1 MRDQKVFAG
10 GTDWG
15 PGFWRRLSIIGVM
28 DSYNVA
34 EAKTHL
40 SDILAQVAAGEEV
53 LLTKRGKP
61 IARVVP
67 IARTASVLGAGVDD
81 ANINHDVLT
90 EDAWRKALSDDEAA
104 GWYE

>member
-1 MRDQKVFAG
+1 
-10 GTDWG
+10 
-15 PGFWRRLSIIGVM
+15 M

-40 SDILAQVAAGEEV
+40 SDILEQVAAGEEV

-67 IARTASVLGAGVDD
+67 IPRTASVLGAGVDD
-81 ANINHDVLT
+81 ANINHDILT

-104 GWYE
+104 GWHE

>member
-1 MRDQKVFAG
+1 
-10 GTDWG
+10 
-15 PGFWRRLSIIGVM
+15 M

-34 EAKTHL
+34 KAKTHL
-40 SDILAQVAAGEEV
+40 SEILAQVAAGEEV

-90 EDAWRKALSDDEAA
+90 EDAWRKARSDDEAA
-104 GWYE
+104 SWYE

>member
-1 MRDQKVFAG
+1 M
-10 GTDWG
+10 
-15 PGFWRRLSIIGVM
+15 GV
-28 DSYNVA
+28 SW
-34 EAKTHL
+34 THL
-40 SDILAQVAAGEEV
+40 SDILEQVAAGEEV

-67 IARTASVLGAGVDD
+67 IPRTASVLGAGVED

-104 GWYE
+104 RWV